1 MAVRFD
7 GDRDADARFGVALR
21 LGAELEAAVGITVDL
36 VDLEAAPLRLVGRI
50 LAERL
55 VLVGQ
60 DDPERV
66 AFEVRQFKLAVDF
79 EHHAAELDR
88 ALLGAM
94 ARGGSVM
101 VDPLRLRA
109 LLERLRGIEGELD
122 RLRGMGRDPVR
133 QDPDRLNSVKYLF
146 VLAAEVA
153 IDAGQHVVASEGL
166 DAPYDLRG
174 CARRARPERM
184 GSR

>member
-1 MAVRFD
+1 
-7 GDRDADARFGVALR
+7 
-21 LGAELEAAVGITVDL
+21 
-36 VDLEAAPLRLVGRI
+36 
-50 LAERL
+50 
-55 VLVGQ
+55 
-60 DDPERV
+60 
-66 AFEVRQFKLAVDF
+66 
-79 EHHAAELDR
+79 
-88 ALLGAM
+88 
-94 ARGGSVM
+94 M

-166 DAPYDLRG
+166 DPP
-174 CARRARPERM
+174 RP
-184 GSR
+184 SRVCSPSSAGADGFPMVSPRL